1 MNNIYK
7 INIYEKFL
15 DLKQSKKDINQYDNN
30 DLWKIFEWYS
40 CIRLKEEF
48 NTQFYEY
55 DDIDPDFKEVNKM
68 SRNDTGIDASNLT
81 DTIVQCKLRKDTL
94 NWKDCSTF
102 FGSQN
107 IFSDELNETIIRW
120 KKLIITRNECKLSD
134 NLKDR
139 YQLFL
144 DKIFTREEVLNY
156 CEKLYIEPPK
166 YPIDDDK
173 ITLRD
178 YQIESIDLIKK
189 SKKNV
194 IICLPTGT
202 GKNLVIINSMLDNK
216 KYLILVPRII
226 LMEQLKEEIIKKN
239 IKLKNKI
246 QLIGDGNNK
255 FNESKNITICV
266 FNSVGL
272 LSGYYNTFDKIYVD
286 EAHHI
291 NQPEIYTIDDDYEI
305 DDDIEEVTDEDDF
318 YDSDNESVLIDD
330 TEDELKATTNYIKI
344 IKSLES
350 FNNNVYLSATIDE
363 IDKFEYYKKD
373 IREMINQKYLCD
385 YTIHIP
391 IFNDDP
397 TNKTVCQYLLKNY
410 RNIIIYC
417 NSRKEGIKLNKLF
430 NKLQMNSSAY
440 VDCLTS
446 KKKRNEIINKYKS
459 GKIPFL
465 VNVRILIEGFNS
477 PITKGVCFMHIPNT
491 QKTLIQII
499 GRALRLHPQKTIA
512 NIILPFSTNDDEKHI
527 NNFMK
532 IMARNDTRIKKS
544 FENKTLGGYISIE
557 NDYDDEEEENRELE
571 LRYEMIYNS
580 FGELKNYEEIW
591 FYKLEQVKTYIDDNG
606 KRPSRFDKNDKV
618 KKLNV
623 WIVNQIANYKKNQ
636 DIMKNEN
643 IRNKWYEF
651 INDDKY
657 KKYFISGEDNWN
669 YKLEQVKTYIDDNK
683 KKPTRLSKN
692 EQILGRWIDQQLN
705 NYKKNQYIMKNEN
718 IRNKWYEFINN
729 EKYKKYFMS
738 GEDNWNYKLE
748 QVKTYIDDNKKKP
761 TQTDKNK
768 KFKILANWINTQ
780 VTYYKKNQ
788 LIMKNENIRNK
799 WYEFINDDKYKNYFI
814 SDEDNWNYK
823 LEQVKT
829 YIDDNKKKPTHHSK
843 NEQIKSLYVWI
854 NTQVTFY
861 KKNQRIMKNENIRNK
876 WYEFINDDKYK
887 KYFMS
892 FEDNWNYKLE
902 QVKTYIDDNKKKP
915 TQTDKNK
922 NIKILCGWIKT
933 QVTNYKKNQK
943 IMKNENIRK
952 KWYEFTN
959 HEKYRQYFKT

>member
-1 MNNIYK
+1 
-7 INIYEKFL
+7 
-15 DLKQSKKDINQYDNN
+15 
-30 DLWKIFEWYS
+30 
-40 CIRLKEEF
+40 
-48 NTQFYEY
+48 
-55 DDIDPDFKEVNKM
+55 
-68 SRNDTGIDASNLT
+68 
-81 DTIVQCKLRKDTL
+81 
-94 NWKDCSTF
+94 
-102 FGSQN
+102 
-107 IFSDELNETIIRW
+107 
-120 KKLIITRNECKLSD
+120 
-134 NLKDR
+134 
-139 YQLFL
+139 
-144 DKIFTREEVLNY
+144 
-156 CEKLYIEPPK
+156 
-166 YPIDDDK
+166 
-173 ITLRD
+173 
-178 YQIESIDLIKK
+178 DLIKK

-266 FNSVGL
+266 FNSVRL
-272 LSGYYNTFDKIYVD
+272 LSDYYNTFDKIYVD

-291 NQPEIYTIDDDYEI
+291 SQPEIYTIDDDYEI

-363 IDKFEYYKKD
+363 IDRFEYYKKD

-512 NIILPFSTNDDEKHI
+512 NIILPFSTNDDEKYI

-591 FYKLEQVKTYIDDNG
+591 FYKLEQVKTYIDDN
-606 KRPSRFDKNDKV
+606 
-618 KKLNV
+618 KK
-623 WIVNQIANYKKNQ
+623 
-636 DIMKNEN
+636 
-643 IRNKWYEF
+643 
-651 INDDKY
+651 
-657 KKYFISGEDNWN
+657 
-669 YKLEQVKTYIDDNK
+669 
-683 KKPTRLSKN
+683 
-692 EQILGRWIDQQLN
+692 
-705 NYKKNQYIMKNEN
+705 
-718 IRNKWYEFINN
+718 
-729 EKYKKYFMS
+729 
-738 GEDNWNYKLE
+738 
-748 QVKTYIDDNKKKP
+748 
-761 TQTDKNK
+761 
-768 KFKILANWINTQ
+768 
-780 VTYYKKNQ
+780 
-788 LIMKNENIRNK
+788 
-799 WYEFINDDKYKNYFI
+799 
-814 SDEDNWNYK
+814 
-823 LEQVKT
+823 
-829 YIDDNKKKPTHHSK
+829 
-843 NEQIKSLYVWI
+843 
-854 NTQVTFY
+854 
-861 KKNQRIMKNENIRNK
+861 
-876 WYEFINDDKYK
+876 
-887 KYFMS
+887 
-892 FEDNWNYKLE
+892 
-902 QVKTYIDDNKKKP
+902 
-915 TQTDKNK
+915 
-922 NIKILCGWIKT
+922 
-933 QVTNYKKNQK
+933 
-943 IMKNENIRK
+943 
-952 KWYEFTN
+952 
-959 HEKYRQYFKT
+959 

>member
-40 CIRLKEEF
+40 CIRLTEEF

-120 KKLIITRNECKLSD
+120 KKLIITRNECTLSD

-226 LMEQLKEEIIKKN
+226 LMEQLKDEIIKKN

-246 QLIGDGNNK
+246 QLIGDGNNT
-255 FNESKNITICV
+255 FNKSKNITICV

-272 LSGYYNTFDKIYVD
+272 LSDYYNTFDKIYVD

-291 NQPEIYTIDDDYEI
+291 SQPEIYTIDDDYEI

-363 IDKFEYYKKD
+363 IDRFEYYKKD

-417 NSRKEGIKLNKLF
+417 KSRKEGIKLNKLF

-591 FYKLEQVKTYIDDNG
+591 LYKLEQVKTYIDDNG
-606 KRPSRFDKNDKV
+606 KRPTEKNKNKDIKI
-618 KKLNV
+618 LGV
-623 WIVNQIANYKKNQ
+623 WI
-636 DIMKNEN
+636 
-643 IRNKWYEF
+643 
-651 INDDKY
+651 
-657 KKYFISGEDNWN
+657 
-669 YKLEQVKTYIDDNK
+669 
-683 KKPTRLSKN
+683 SK
-692 EQILGRWIDQQLN
+692 QLN

-718 IRNKWYEFINN
+718 IRNKWYEFINDD
-729 EKYKKYFMS
+729 KYKKYFMS
-738 GEDNWNYKLE
+738 
-748 QVKTYIDDNKKKP
+748 V
-761 TQTDKNK
+761 
-768 KFKILANWINTQ
+768 
-780 VTYYKKNQ
+780 
-788 LIMKNENIRNK
+788 
-799 WYEFINDDKYKNYFI
+799 
-814 SDEDNWNYK
+814 EDNWNYK

-892 FEDNWNYKLE
+892 VEDNWNYKLE

-915 TQTDKNK
+915 THHSKNK
-922 NIKILCGWIKT
+922 NIKILGRWIKT
-933 QVTNYKKNQK
+933 QVTNYNKNQQ

-959 HEKYRQYFKT
+959 DKKYRQYFKT